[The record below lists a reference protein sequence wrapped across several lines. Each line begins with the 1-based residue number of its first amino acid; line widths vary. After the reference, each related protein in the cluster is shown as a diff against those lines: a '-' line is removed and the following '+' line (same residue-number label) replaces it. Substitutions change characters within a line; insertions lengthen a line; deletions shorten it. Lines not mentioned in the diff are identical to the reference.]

1 MSIPVTVQSVPITVT
16 VQDQAPIT
24 VTINAVGTAG
34 PPGPGVP
41 VGGSTG
47 QSLIKSSNADYAT
60 AWGNPAAS
68 VSWGGITGTLSSQ
81 TDLQTALNT
90 NATAIATETTRA
102 TTAEALLVPQTRN
115 VNTTSPITG
124 GGALSSD
131 LTLGINQSLITIA
144 ESQVTN
150 LVADLASKASN
161 TLALAYAIALGP
173 V

>member
-24 VTINAVGTAG
+24 VTISAVGT
-34 PPGPGVP
+34 PGPGVP
-41 VGGSTG
+41 AGGTTG
-47 QSLIKSSNADYAT
+47 QVLAKIDAT
-60 AWGNPAAS
+60 NYNTQWVTGGGGYPI
-68 VSWGGITGTLSSQ
+68 WGGITGTLSNQ